1 MATVHTPLLGLVEV
15 TTFWSLSSATQSEL
29 DGHETDSSVF
39 VPSAS
44 TAVQVAVVGCVDVAI
59 VPPPP
64 TATQREAEGQDT
76 LVKLFAPILN
86 WLHADA
92 PPLGL
97 VDRHGPR
104 HAHRHAE

>member
-1 MATVHTPLLGLVEV
+1 M
-15 TTFWSLSSATQSEL
+15 
-29 DGHETDSSVF
+29 F

-97 VDRHGPR
+97 VDVATAPATPTATQSDTDGQDTP
-104 HAHRHAE
+104 ATWMPEIPVF